1 VKKLE
6 EMDLRIKTK
15 LTNIKNLNPETC
27 YDEIS
32 DSDSDEICSVSEKS
46 KLNNNSKL
54 QLIEEEKQRERRNKA
69 NQLIIETYK
78 SWVKIFDLLVTILAF
93 TSCILAQIEN
103 EDYYLSNKDK
113 RTLQIN
119 LINFMRF
126 NEITNKNTTS
136 QLLNNSN
143 YISFNNTFN
152 ISTEYI
158 LSFSNFES
166 VEIDLKV
173 TTFGNYLRYI
183 ILVMSLSSSNNIFM

>member
-15 LTNIKNLNPETC
+15 LTNIKNLNPEMC

-32 DSDSDEICSVSEKS
+32 DSDSDGISSVSEKS

-54 QLIEEEKQRERRNKA
+54 KVIEEEKQRERRNKA

-78 SWVKIFDLLVTILAF
+78 YWVKIFDLIVTILAF

-103 EDYYLSNKDK
+103 EDYYLSNKDR
-113 RTLQIN
+113 RTLHIN

-126 NEITNKNTTS
+126 NEITNKNTSS

-143 YISFNNTFN
+143 YISFNNSFN
-152 ISTEYI
+152 ISPEYI
-158 LSFSNFES
+158 LNFSNFES

-173 TTFGNYLRYI
+173 SSFGNYLRYI
-183 ILVMSLSSSNNIFM
+183 ILVMSLSSSKNILK